1 MELFP
6 YFAYGTTQQGFPH
19 HRRLADLLGEPAGR
33 VRTVAP
39 HAVVVPR
46 HAACSNPGCRLV
58 HRMAVLVPGVAP
70 LRAEGDLFLVP
81 GETIAALDRMETGSG
96 GPYVRATVEV
106 AAADGAEI
114 QTAQAYVAREPARW
128 RALAER
134 GDAEALAAYPRGLAA
149 GERLKEALRARS
161 GTCGTARRRGSARGR
176 QVKRLTN
183 ARAVRVA
190 QHGPARAQRRDGAGA
205 ARRGTAPGRWR
216 RRRRSTRAGQDLGE
230 QAAEGVPDDRRL
242 AVEPAY
248 HRLEVVGDPGRYRRH
263 IMRRHLVAV
272 LLGVACLA
280 GCGGG
285 DDGLSVIPEASLD
298 YALPGDTLAEWVEHG
313 DQLSVLAVTGE
324 TRPAAWPAYRDS
336 GGLVGRTVTVRV
348 ERTLWH
354 RAGAPRAN
362 GVLRLEVWGWMY
374 DDDQDPRSARA
385 ALVAEGATR
394 MRVGKRYLAV
404 LVRRRG
410 VWALLRDSAVMTLS
424 RDGRVTSEVY
434 EGEPSAGARSLR
446 GRTLAEAA
454 GLVAAASRA
463 HASP

>member
-1 MELFP
+1 
-6 YFAYGTTQQGFPH
+6 
-19 HRRLADLLGEPAGR
+19 
-33 VRTVAP
+33 
-39 HAVVVPR
+39 
-46 HAACSNPGCRLV
+46 
-58 HRMAVLVPGVAP
+58 
-70 LRAEGDLFLVP
+70 
-81 GETIAALDRMETGSG
+81 
-96 GPYVRATVEV
+96 
-106 AAADGAEI
+106 
-114 QTAQAYVAREPARW
+114 
-128 RALAER
+128 
-134 GDAEALAAYPRGLAA
+134 
-149 GERLKEALRARS
+149 
-161 GTCGTARRRGSARGR
+161 
-176 QVKRLTN
+176 
-183 ARAVRVA
+183 
-190 QHGPARAQRRDGAGA
+190 
-205 ARRGTAPGRWR
+205 
-216 RRRRSTRAGQDLGE
+216 
-230 QAAEGVPDDRRL
+230 
-242 AVEPAY
+242 
-248 HRLEVVGDPGRYRRH
+248 
-263 IMRRHLVAV
+263 MRRHLVAV

-354 RAGAPRAN
+354 RSGAPRAS

-434 EGEPSAGARSLR
+434 EGEPSAGARALR